1 MTKLADF
8 SQSKGAKAIGYGF
21 LLMFIL
27 VIIGELL
34 IFQRLIVDGDA
45 ASTAKNV
52 KANEVLFR
60 IGIAVY
66 FVIITVD
73 ATIALA
79 VYVAFKS
86 VSKNLA
92 LVSSVFRLTF
102 DAIMVFALIS
112 ISLLSFDEYF
122 LGKVIAYIFSILT
135 IFTLGC
141 LVLKAGYMPKSL
153 GALLI
158 FASFCYFIIFFG
170 HFFIPTELYEVL
182 YLTAMLPAT
191 FAEMSIGIWLL
202 LKADK
207 IPEMN
212 SY

>member
-1 MTKLADF
+1 MTKLADI

-45 ASTAKNV
+45 ATTAKNV

-212 SY
+212 S

>member
-1 MTKLADF
+1 MTKLADI

-45 ASTAKNV
+45 ATTAKNV

-79 VYVAFKS
+79 VYVAFKP

-212 SY
+212 S

>member
-1 MTKLADF
+1 MTKLADI

-27 VIIGELL
+27 GIIGELL

-45 ASTAKNV
+45 ATTAKNV

-79 VYVAFKS
+79 VYVAFKP

-212 SY
+212 S

>member
-1 MTKLADF
+1 MTKLADI

-45 ASTAKNV
+45 ATTAKNV

-79 VYVAFKS
+79 VYVAFKP

-158 FASFCYFIIFFG
+158 FASFCYFIISNCNAACNFCRNVNWNMA
-170 HFFIPTELYEVL
+170 FIK
-182 YLTAMLPAT
+182 
-191 FAEMSIGIWLL
+191 S
-202 LKADK
+202 
-207 IPEMN
+207 
-212 SY
+212 